1 MMMKNVWTLWVLIC
15 FATVTYGQK
24 KNTVVGKET
33 SRAFWLKEMDRMA
46 RPVMRSLAHDS
57 LKINMPQIT
66 SIAVDNKEH
75 RIQVQYV
82 EVLGRVLSGISPWLA
97 LNDGSEEEQVLRKQY
112 RNWTIQALKNALDSN
127 ANDFM
132 RFDLGGQQLVD
143 ASFISVA
150 FCVVLGYGIIWV
162 L

>member
-1 MMMKNVWTLWVLIC
+1 MMMKNVGILWVLIC

-24 KNTVVGKET
+24 KNTIAWKET

-66 SIAVDNKEH
+66 SIAVDIKEH

-97 LNDGSEEEQVLRKQY
+97 LNDGSEEEQILRKQY
-112 RNWTIQALKNALDSN
+112 RNWTIQA
-127 ANDFM
+127 
-132 RFDLGGQQLVD
+132 
-143 ASFISVA
+143 
-150 FCVVLGYGIIWV
+150 
-162 L
+162 